1 MNAPI
6 ENIQARIGK
15 ITYQLTTNDD
25 PQKMRDIAATA
36 DAMMNQV
43 AKKSPQLNQV
53 AQAVLALVNAV
64 SLMEESH
71 HKLQSALADKEMAI
85 QTAEEIK
92 AELIRQREL
101 FWQMKKELLYYRNL
115 CEIYETK
122 LSEREPSVEEEGGRP
137 VRRAKRGRKLLLGDL
152 QMTIED
158 ALAEQDES
166 ASDVSAET
174 KEDRE
179 IEVEQES
186 LNVADSQ
193 NEQE

>member
-1 MNAPI
+1 MNAPV
-6 ENIQARIGK
+6 EQIQVRIGK
-15 ITYQLTTNDD
+15 ITYQLTTSDD

-64 SLMEESH
+64 SLMEESYE
-71 HKLQSALADKEMAI
+71 KLQAARADTELAN

-92 AELIRQREL
+92 AELIRQREQ

-115 CEIYETK
+115 CEIYESK
-122 LSEREPSVEEEGGRP
+122 LSERAELADVETSRP
-137 VRRAKRGRKLLLGDL
+137 TRRSRRGRKLLLGDL

-158 ALAEQDES
+158 ALRESDEAETDDES
-166 ASDVSAET
+166 DRDV
-174 KEDRE
+174 
-179 IEVEQES
+179 
-186 LNVADSQ
+186 DSQ
-193 NEQE
+193 

>member
-1 MNAPI
+1 MNAPV
-6 ENIQARIGK
+6 EQIQARIGK
-15 ITYQLTTNDD
+15 ITYQLTTSDD

-64 SLMEESH
+64 SLMEESYEKL
-71 HKLQSALADKEMAI
+71 HKARAETELAI

-122 LSEREPSVEEEGGRP
+122 LSERAEVLDVEEARP
-137 VRRAKRGRKLLLGDL
+137 TRRTRRGRKLLLGDL

-158 ALAEQDES
+158 ALMKSDASEIDNDCDSDSES
-166 ASDVSAET
+166 DLEIVSE
-174 KEDRE
+174 
-179 IEVEQES
+179 
-186 LNVADSQ
+186 
-193 NEQE
+193 

>member
-1 MNAPI
+1 MSAPV
-6 ENIQARIGK
+6 ESIQARIGK
-15 ITYQLTTNDD
+15 ITYQLTTHDD

-64 SLMEESH
+64 GLMEESH
-71 HKLQSALADKEMAI
+71 QKLQSALADKEFAI

-92 AELIRQREL
+92 SELIRQREL
-101 FWQMKKELLYYRNL
+101 FWQMKKDLLYYRNL

-122 LSEREPSVEEEGGRP
+122 LSERAPSPDEEENRP
-137 VRRAKRGRKLLLGDL
+137 TPRRARRGYKRLLGDL

-158 ALAEQDES
+158 ALGGQDGGEQEQEQEQDGDSPSATQTES
-166 ASDVSAET
+166 GGET
-174 KEDRE
+174 ET
-179 IEVEQES
+179 V
-186 LNVADSQ
+186 
-193 NEQE
+193 